1 MNQQLAHLKKLDDG
15 QLTKKMCV
23 ILKEEK
29 TYLMKMVVKHIP
41 RSTIMDM
48 LEETFEIEESGGMY
62 ITQSTM
68 NIPCCVNEGGS
79 NTKRKSMGGI
89 FLTLMKQKVDK
100 EVVKRIND
108 AQNRVSKE
116 KKNVTRCFGQFNLKK

>member
-1 MNQQLAHLKKLDDG
+1 
-15 QLTKKMCV
+15 MCV

-62 ITQSTM
+62 IT
-68 NIPCCVNEGGS
+68 
-79 NTKRKSMGGI
+79 
-89 FLTLMKQKVDK
+89 
-100 EVVKRIND
+100 
-108 AQNRVSKE
+108 
-116 KKNVTRCFGQFNLKK
+116 